1 MIIEPKFPAS
11 LLDASPKEQLGYFD
25 SQIVF
30 HSHLQQAYSLA
41 LDCIEF
47 SAQGEIVPIVGPTG
61 VGTTEL
67 ARELWCHFLDEPAT
81 VSETGQL
88 LPSAPVI
95 GIEAP
100 SQAGRIDADYWR
112 RLLAELLRRGGDI
125 LIDRKVY
132 VPPSEFTLTHQ
143 VPFADPRKGGI
154 DTLVQATAS
163 MLNHRKTR
171 IVLINHAGRLF
182 PERDPAGSSRSQQIL
197 MDLSSRTS
205 TRFVLIGNYQLARTS
220 CDRNHWLHRQH
231 LVHLRRYD
239 KKNAEETVEFSR
251 SVVELLSHIP
261 IRKRPKSISAEA
273 AEKIYL
279 ATVGCFGS
287 LKRSLLVA
295 MQHSQRSGEEMTEK
309 FLLRFMPS
317 VKVAYGITQDALQ
330 GEQLLMDMDIREIEN
345 LLSMTTPGKGA
356 AATSASKTT
365 SPTGGR
371 FNSLR
376 IGERKPSRDPVGGL
390 RGKQQN

>member
-1 MIIEPKFPAS
+1 MIIEPKFPTS
-11 LLDASPKEQLGYFD
+11 LLNSTPQEQLGYFD
-25 SQIVF
+25 SQIIF
-30 HSHLQQAYSLA
+30 HPHLTQAYSLA

-67 ARELWCHFLDEPAT
+67 ARELWCHFRDEPAT
-81 VSETGQL
+81 VSENGQII
-88 LPSAPVI
+88 PNAPVI

-112 RLLAELLRRGGDI
+112 RLLAEILRRGGDI

-132 VPPSEFTLTHQ
+132 VPPSEFTLMHQ
-143 VPFADPRKGGI
+143 IPFADPRKGGV

-239 KKNAEETVEFSR
+239 KRNAEETIQFSR
-251 SVVELLSHIP
+251 SVVELLAHIP
-261 IRKRPKSISAEA
+261 TRKRPKSISAEA

-295 MQHSQRSGEEMTEK
+295 MQHSQRSGEDMTED
-309 FLLRFMPS
+309 FLLKFMPS

-330 GEQLLMDMDIREIEN
+330 GEQMLMDMDIREIDN
-345 LLSMTTPGKGA
+345 LLSMTVQGKGA
-356 AATSASKTT
+356 ASSSTSKTT
-365 SPTGGR
+365 SKTGGR
-371 FNSLR
+371 FSSLR
-376 IGERKPSRDPVGGL
+376 IGERKPSRDPAGGIHDK
-390 RGKQQN
+390 RQS